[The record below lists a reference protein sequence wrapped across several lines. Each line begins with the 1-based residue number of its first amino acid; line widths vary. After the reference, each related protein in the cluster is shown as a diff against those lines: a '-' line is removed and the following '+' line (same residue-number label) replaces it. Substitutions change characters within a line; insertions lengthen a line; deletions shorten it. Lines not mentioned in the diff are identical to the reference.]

1 MPVNL
6 LNNHWALFIF
16 FIDNAIAFF
25 LNSLEK
31 KQNYVQAAITIYD
44 KFLEISEFSSPNFIK
59 FKKVK
64 STQQI
69 NGDDCGV
76 HTIYNCMEFLKKMN
90 LDAGNLLS
98 EIESSIF
105 DNPKNTNYRQTPII
119 FNCESKV
126 IKDLRESIK
135 SENEKMDPEV
145 FRKRSLERNEFREYL
160 PIPESTVRFNISYM
174 Y

>member
-6 LNNHWALFIF
+6 LDNHWALLIF
-16 FIDNAIAFF
+16 FIDNAIAYF

-31 KQNYVQAAITIYD
+31 VQKYVQAAKTIYE
-44 KFLEISEFSSPNFIK
+44 KFLEISKFPSSFK
-59 FKKVK
+59 FMKLK

-76 HTIYNCMEFLKKMN
+76 HTIYNCMEFLKKIN
-90 LDAGNLLS
+90 LNDGNLLS
-98 EIESSIF
+98 DMESSSF
-105 DNPKNTNYRQTPII
+105 EKCNNSSNYRQTPII

-135 SENEKMDPEV
+135 SENEKLDREV
-145 FRKRSLERNEFREYL
+145 FRKRTLERNEFRDYI